1 MAHEIIPTA
10 HPQIKFFENRSG
22 QAHRA
27 VVRSSLVEDDALV
40 IATRFN
46 KRTKGAT
53 SAIIYLDVEDATALR
68 DYLTNWLRKQRK
80 ASK

>member
-10 HPQIKFFENRSG
+10 VPQLRILESRSG
-22 QAHRA
+22 TPHRA
-27 VVRSSLVEDDALV
+27 IVRASLVEDDALV
-40 IATRFN
+40 IATRFS

-68 DYLTNWLRKQRK
+68 DYLTRWLRKQRRR
-80 ASK
+80 